1 MLGKIVIKTKIEVV
15 TGLHIGGNGAYSAI
29 GAVDSPVIKDLAT
42 GQPIIPGSS
51 LKGKLRTLLAMSRN
65 NDKKPNSDN
74 NKEPNSDDIEILHL
88 FGSSDSDNDEK
99 KIIKARLQFADAFVT
114 NDKINGKN
122 TEVKFENSIDR
133 QNLVAN
139 PRQIERVVK
148 GCIFD
153 AVIVYNVEDD
163 GKVDEDME
171 LLAKGMKLLQ
181 LDYLGGGGTR
191 GNGRISFK
199 SIDIETIECGSNVT
213 AETIKKKFEDVE
225 EYELLSF

>member
-51 LKGKLRTLLAMSRN
+51 LKGKLRTLLALSRN
-65 NDKKPNSDN
+65 ND
-74 NKEPNSDDIEILHL
+74 KEPNSDDIEILHL
-88 FGSSDSDNDEK
+88 FGSSNSDNV
-99 KIIKARLQFADAFVT
+99 IRARLQFSDAFISEEDSKVK
-114 NDKINGKN
+114 DKKY

-133 QNLVAN
+133 KNLVAT

-148 GCIFD
+148 GCTFD
-153 AVIVYNVEDD
+153 AVIVYNVESDS
-163 GKVDEDME
+163 KVDKDME

-199 SIDIETIECGSNVT
+199 SIDIETIEYGSNGKA
-213 AETIKKKFEDVE
+213 AEIKKEFEDVKD
-225 EYELLSF
+225 YELLSF

>member
-15 TGLHIGGNGAYSAI
+15 TGLHIGGNDAYSPI

-51 LKGKLRTLLAMSRN
+51 LKGKLRTLLALSRN
-65 NDKKPNSDN
+65 ND
-74 NKEPNSDDIEILHL
+74 KEPNSDDIEILHL
-88 FGSSDSDNDEK
+88 FGSSNSDKDEK
-99 KIIKARLQFADAFVT
+99 KIIRARLQFSDAFISEEDSKVK
-114 NDKINGKN
+114 DKKY

-133 QNLVAN
+133 KNLVAT

-148 GCIFD
+148 GCTFD
-153 AVIVYNVEDD
+153 AVIVYNVESDS
-163 GKVDEDME
+163 KVDDDMK

-199 SIDIETIECGSNVT
+199 SIDIETIEYGSNGKA
-213 AETIKKKFEDVE
+213 AEIKKEFEDVKK
-225 EYELLSF
+225 YELLSF